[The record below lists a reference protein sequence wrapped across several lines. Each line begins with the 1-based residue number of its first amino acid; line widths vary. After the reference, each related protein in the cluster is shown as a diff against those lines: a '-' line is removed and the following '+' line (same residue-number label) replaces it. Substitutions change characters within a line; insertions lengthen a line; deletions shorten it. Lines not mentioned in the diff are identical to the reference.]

1 MHPTQPQPSPHR
13 ELFLRLGARVL
24 VRVHVQRDGAVSLL
38 DVGLV
43 GAPLQ
48 PEHGVALV
56 VAAEL
61 VVRIYFLLHG
71 GGVKQQA
78 TEAVEHRLSN
88 ALTRISE
95 GLAPDCEA
103 RETRRVQLSPT
114 P

>member
-24 VRVHVQRDGAVSLL
+24 VRVHVKRDGAVSLL

-61 VVRIYFLLHG
+61 VVRIYILFFAA
-71 GGVKQQA
+71 KQSRRDA
-78 TEAVEHRLSN
+78 NKRRCVE
-88 ALTRISE
+88 
-95 GLAPDCEA
+95 
-103 RETRRVQLSPT
+103 
-114 P
+114 